1 MQLARALKLPVPDV
15 WLLRVPEAAYVVQ
28 RYDRVN
34 VAGNIEALYQ
44 IDGCQL
50 LGHGAG
56 WKYQRQGSLASIP
69 KLVEALRDLPV
80 RAVDLLQVQRWV
92 MFNYLIGNADAHAKT
107 CRCWWTTRA
116 TVWHR
121 FTTCCA

>member
-1 MQLARALKLPVPDV
+1 MVL
-15 WLLRVPEAAYVVQ
+15 

-34 VAGNIEALYQ
+34 VAGNTVGLHQ

-92 MFNYLIGNADAHAKT
+92 MFNYLIGNADAHAKNLSVLVDDKGI
-107 CRCWWTTRA
+107 RLAPFLRPVVRESLW
-116 TVWHR
+116 
-121 FTTCCA
+121 